1 MGEENKLLQFL
12 EYLRDIEKKADEGL
26 SSYYEKVFEREKA
39 GMNSYGVA
47 KPQERV
53 LLGINAS
60 IQQLKSKIK
69 ECSSFEELEA
79 KLKKEIVEAQ
89 DNAVLYELQRQLS
102 LISDYSMAVG
112 KTEEHIYL
120 SSDVSDSK
128 SSGLN
133 KR

>member
-1 MGEENKLLQFL
+1 MGEENRLLQFL

-26 SSYYEKVFEREKA
+26 RSYYEKVFEREKA

-53 LLGINAS
+53 LLGINVS
-60 IQQLKSKIK
+60 IQQLKAKIK
-69 ECSSFEELEA
+69 ECNSFEDLEA
-79 KLKKEIVEAQ
+79 NLKKEIAEAQ
-89 DNAVLYELQRQLS
+89 DNATLYELQRQLS
-102 LISDYSMAVG
+102 LISDYSLSVE
-112 KTEEHIYL
+112 KTEEHMDL

-128 SSGLN
+128 SGGLN